1 MGKLS
6 QASEEAADE
15 LELYAMNDRDTYE
28 RSFMPAVKNLNAKF
42 KKGTYD
48 REKAIKLMGYVAE
61 FAAKRY
67 AKEMIGEPRTWSH
80 HFNAATRRLAARGF
94 VSVYEAEYRR

>member
-1 MGKLS
+1 MARLT
-6 QASEEAADE
+6 QADEHAANE
-15 LELYAMNDRDTYE
+15 LELYAMNDGDIYH

-67 AKEMIGEPRTWSH
+67 EKEFLNRGEWSKV
-80 HFNAATRRLAARGF
+80 FNAATRRLAARGF
-94 VSVYEAEYRR
+94 VSVYEAEYRNR